1 MDFSEVIRRRESV
14 RSYDPARPVDR
25 LVLERI
31 LEAGRIAPS
40 ACNRQP
46 WRFLLVSSPEMLEK
60 VRPCYNSTWFRDAPH
75 ILAVTGK
82 RADAWNSRS
91 GHNSLE
97 IDLTIAMDH
106 MILAAENEG
115 VGTCWIAAFD
125 PAVLRKA
132 LGLAEDELVFCI
144 TPLGYPR
151 QGWERKKERPRKT
164 LSEAAQFL

>member
-1 MDFSEVIRRRESV
+1 MDFRELIKRRESV
-14 RSYDPARPVDR
+14 RSYDPARPVEKA
-25 LVLERI
+25 VLDRI

-40 ACNRQP
+40 AVNRQP
-46 WRFLLVSSPEMLEK
+46 WRFLLASSAEMLSK
-60 VRPCYNSTWFRDAPH
+60 LRPAYDKPWFRDAPH

-82 RADAWNSRS
+82 RAEAWNSRS

-115 VGTCWIAAFD
+115 VGTCWLAAYD
-125 PAVLRKA
+125 PEILRKA

-151 QGWERKKERPRKT
+151 QGWERKTERPRKA
-164 LSEAAQFL
+164 LSEVVKYL